1 MRSIPIRS
9 GTSPDAM
16 PWAIFPTI
24 SVCGMYVS
32 LILQSG
38 FLAFHAATSMS
49 TMSLL
54 PPDRSHMLSS
64 PLLAQEV
71 VAVGAA
77 AAGAVAVGAAPDG
90 AAPDGGDSV
99 FFWHAAIVAAAT
111 RTDTDQLSWNLM
123 PRSSTSFGD
132 GM

>member
-24 SVCGMYVS
+24 SVCGVYVS

-64 PLLAQEV
+64 PLLAQAV

-77 AAGAVAVGAAPDG
+77 AAGAVAVGAAPD
-90 AAPDGGDSV
+90 AAPGGGDSV
-99 FFWHAAIVAAAT
+99 FFWHAAIVAA
-111 RTDTDQLSWNLM
+111 
-123 PRSSTSFGD
+123 
-132 GM
+132 

>member
-24 SVCGMYVS
+24 SVCGMYVN
-32 LILQSG
+32 LILQSL
-38 FLAFHAATSMS
+38 FLAFQAATSMS

-54 PPDRSHMLSS
+54 PPDRSHMVSS
-64 PLLAQEV
+64 PLLAHEV
-71 VAVGAA
+71 A
-77 AAGAVAVGAAPDG
+77 AAGG

-99 FFWHAAIVAAAT
+99 FFVQPAIVAATT
-111 RTDTDQLSWNLM
+111 RTDTDQLSWNLI
-123 PRSSTSFGD
+123 P
-132 GM
+132 

>member
-38 FLAFHAATSMS
+38 FLAFQAATSMS

-54 PPDRSHMLSS
+54 PPDRSHMVSS
-64 PLLAQEV
+64 PLVAHEV
-71 VAVGAA
+71 AAAGAA
-77 AAGAVAVGAAPDG
+77 AAGAAVAGAAPDG
-90 AAPDGGDSV
+90 GGDSV

-111 RTDTDQLSWNLM
+111 RT
-123 PRSSTSFGD
+123 
-132 GM
+132 

>member
-24 SVCGMYVS
+24 SVCGVYVS

-38 FLAFHAATSMS
+38 FLAFQAATSVS

-64 PLLAQEV
+64 LLLAQEV
-71 VAVGAA
+71 AAAGAAAVGAA
-77 AAGAVAVGAAPDG
+77 AAGAAAAGAAAG
-90 AAPDGGDSV
+90 AAPDGGDPDFLS
-99 FFWHAAIVAAAT
+99 HAAIVAT
-111 RTDTDQLSWNLM
+111 
-123 PRSSTSFGD
+123 
-132 GM
+132 